1 MSYIGTQPNNVKKN
15 IGLYNPNDIT
25 ALTKDGNWGGSLEL
39 IAEANHSGDVSN
51 IDFTS
56 IKETEYD
63 VHFLQIRRFGFEVGI
78 GRIGIQLREAGTWE
92 TAGVYDYAIEYL
104 EAPAAQGEQRQQN
117 YEYMQIEFQ
126 NSNAGEFNANVY
138 LYGLGIGSKYKTMSY
153 NEIMIAS
160 GTAFTSYRFGGGSL
174 PQASV
179 VDGIRIM
186 RSGSN
191 DFTSFNIKLYGI
203 KQL

>member
-1 MSYIGTQPNNVKKN
+1 MIKIKLVE
-15 IGLYNPNDIT
+15 
-25 ALTKDGNWGGSLEL
+25 LEKHR
-39 IAEANHSGDVSN
+39 N
-51 IDFTS
+51 
-56 IKETEYD
+56 ETTFRPFIFAQNYLRE
-63 VHFLQIRRFGFEVGI
+63 
-78 GRIGIQLREAGTWE
+78 IGIEFTNSDD
-92 TAGVYDYAIEYL
+92 YDYAIEYL